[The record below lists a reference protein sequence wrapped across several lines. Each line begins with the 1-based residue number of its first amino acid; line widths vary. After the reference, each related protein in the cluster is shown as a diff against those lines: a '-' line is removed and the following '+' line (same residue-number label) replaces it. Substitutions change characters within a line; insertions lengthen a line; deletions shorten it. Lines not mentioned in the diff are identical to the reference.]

1 MTILYRKLSLDPEDD
16 LDGVIE
22 KVKGYPGIQRVETFI
37 NNEWLKRDIESRP
50 GPDLSPD
57 DRAGVFHSV
66 GGRLRPGGVDPKR
79 RIKERIVVV
88 ERPLRRPTLC

>member
-57 DRAGVFHSV
+57 DRPGSFTASVAVF
-66 GGRLRPGGVDPKR
+66 GRSGVDPKR